1 MSENINKMREM
12 SKQADEIVENYK
24 KVTEA
29 LSSAPFPLNIIT
41 AYVADKQSQ
50 HLGEESIREKN
61 HTILKN
67 LTKKTGQNKTIK

>member
-24 KVTEA
+24 KVNEA
-29 LSSAPFPLNIIT
+29 LSSAPFPINIIS
-41 AYVADKQSQ
+41 AHVVDVCNQ
-50 HLGEESIREKN
+50 HLAEASTREKN

-67 LTKKTGQNKTIK
+67 LTKKIGDNKTIK